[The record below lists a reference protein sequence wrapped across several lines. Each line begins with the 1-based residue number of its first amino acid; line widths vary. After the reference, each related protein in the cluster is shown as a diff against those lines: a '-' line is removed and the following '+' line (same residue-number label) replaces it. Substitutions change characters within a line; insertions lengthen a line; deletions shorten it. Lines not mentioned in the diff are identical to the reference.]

1 MQGLVLATCDRA
13 LGPSGAAPEWVHLLP
28 DGKMT
33 GRDGRSFE
41 LADPQGLVLA
51 FQSGGIDLPI
61 DYEHQ
66 NDKPEARLSGPV
78 PAAGW
83 IKELKADDS
92 GLWGRVEWTAT
103 AREMISRK
111 EYRYLSPSFLF
122 HPKTRQIVRL
132 KGAGLVHNPN
142 LHLTALASQETDM
155 PPETPQKPAPSQK
168 PAPDDL
174 GAAIAKLLGLPP
186 DASPKDLLAKLVE
199 RLTGEPDPAK
209 FMPVAA
215 VQEMLSSRR
224 AEMAEVNEGRAQEK
238 VRAAVQAGYITRG
251 MRDWAL
257 ALCRSDEASFDQ
269 FLTGVGPTF
278 AHFSQ
283 RPNVS
288 GQPAPDRFTRAA
300 PSQDDTEAAI
310 CAQLGLKPGTLASS

>member
-13 LGPSGAAPEWVHLLP
+13 LGPSGAAPEWVHLFP

-51 FQSGGIDLPI
+51 FQSGGVDLPI

-155 PPETPQKPAPSQK
+155 PPETLQTPAPSQK

-174 GAAIAKLLGLPP
+174 GPALAKLLGLPP
-186 DASPKDLLAKLVE
+186 EASPKDLLAKLVE
-199 RLTGEPDPAK
+199 RLSGEPDPAK

-215 VQEMLSSRR
+215 VQEMLSTRR

-251 MRDWAL
+251 MQEWAL

-283 RPNVS
+283 RPNIS
-288 GQPAPDRFTRAA
+288 GQSAPDRFTRAA

>member
-83 IKELKADDS
+83 IKELKADES

-155 PPETPQKPAPSQK
+155 PPETPQKPALSQK

-174 GAAIAKLLGLPP
+174 GPALAKLLGLPP
-186 DASPKDLLAKLVE
+186 EASPKDLLAKLVE

-224 AEMAEVNEGRAQEK
+224 AEMAEVNEGRAKEK

-251 MRDWAL
+251 MQDWAL
-257 ALCRSDEASFDQ
+257 ALCRSDEASFDE

-283 RPNVS
+283 RPSVS
-288 GQPAPDRFTRAA
+288 GRTAPDRFGHAA
-300 PSQDDTEAAI
+300 QSESETEAAI
-310 CAQLGLKPGTLASS
+310 CSQLGLKPGSLASS